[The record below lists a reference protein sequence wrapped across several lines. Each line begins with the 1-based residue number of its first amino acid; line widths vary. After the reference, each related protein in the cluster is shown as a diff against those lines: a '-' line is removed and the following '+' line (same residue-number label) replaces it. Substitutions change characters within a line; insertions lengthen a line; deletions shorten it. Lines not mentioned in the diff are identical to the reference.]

1 MSKIVSLLLL
11 LVAFS
16 MPANA
21 KVHDNVYVV
30 DKVFCTG
37 RALMGKA
44 GVEARQQ
51 GFSRKKWEY
60 QLTMM
65 RKDPKS
71 SEFLYA
77 AAGMA
82 LLDLDTIYRLKSTRD
97 TTQIY
102 LDLFGDCMAFQGMSI
117 RIPDDRPQYAS
128 R

>member
-1 MSKIVSLLLL
+1 MSKTISVLLLL
-11 LVAFS
+11 IVFS

-21 KVHDNVYVV
+21 KVHQDVYLV

-51 GFSRKKWEY
+51 GYSRQKWEH

-82 LLDLDTIYRLKSTRD
+82 LLDLDTIYRLKSVRD

-117 RIPDDRPQYAS
+117 RVSKEPQYAY